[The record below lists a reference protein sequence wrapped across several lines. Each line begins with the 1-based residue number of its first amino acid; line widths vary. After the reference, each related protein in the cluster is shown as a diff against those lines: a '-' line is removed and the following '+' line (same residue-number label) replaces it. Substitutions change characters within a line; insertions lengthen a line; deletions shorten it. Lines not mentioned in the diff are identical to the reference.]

1 MFEHVLH
8 DSVNQQLW
16 VCDHRYTEAW
26 TVSVMCGLCSESSGS
41 PGANQNND
49 LSNLVKFA
57 DNLMNIFVLLVPT
70 GINRIDRIAL
80 LIFVLFCL
88 KKSKICACKP
98 CMT

>member
-1 MFEHVLH
+1 
-8 DSVNQQLW
+8 
-16 VCDHRYTEAW
+16 
-26 TVSVMCGLCSESSGS
+26 MCGLCSESRGN

-80 LIFVLFCL
+80 LIFLFCFV
-88 KKSKICACKP
+88 
-98 CMT
+98 